1 MTCASAVSL
10 AFHTGRKKLIL
21 SSTVVNV
28 SSSPRVL
35 ANAIPIAASA
45 TSQRI
50 PPWSVPIGFA
60 CFSVASKV
68 AMARPSFASV
78 TRNPMRSATG
88 TLSIA
93 ARSKIRAFLRAPF
106 CASVDCSIL
115 SSWGFPEKLESKFQ
129 AQRKNVHNSISHSA
143 GCRPGRPKI
152 SENKQYSEHRIDQR
166 RRNDSRVNLPFEVEN
181 KNRNRIDEFFQN
193 RDRHDGSVANWV
205 SCDEYEDHLPQD
217 CDTHKT
223 IIELRMG
230 DRGRR
235 IVANS
240 PKEKI

>member
-88 TLSIA
+88 TLSIT
-93 ARSKIRAFLRAPF
+93 ARSKTRAFLRAPF

-115 SSWGFPEKLESKFQ
+115 SSWGFPEKLEEKFK
-129 AQRKNVHNSISHSA
+129 ASGKNVHNSINHSA
-143 GCRPGRPKI
+143 AGGSGRPEI
-152 SENKQYSEHRIDQR
+152 REDEQHSEHRIDQR
-166 RRNDSRVNLPFEVEN
+166 RRNEPGVDSSLQI
-181 KNRNRIDEFFQN
+181 KQDNRNRIDEFFQN
-193 RDRHDGSVANWV
+193 RDRHDGSVGNWV
-205 SCDEYEDHLPQD
+205 SCDKY
-217 CDTHKT
+217 
-223 IIELRMG
+223 
-230 DRGRR
+230 
-235 IVANS
+235 A
-240 PKEKI
+240 